1 MNCREFEQSIVELSD
16 GGLMDAA
23 QRSLAQAHAEA
34 CAHCAERLA
43 AERRTVAALR
53 ALAARDSAVSAP
65 AHLRHALEAAFDENC
80 AALNQAPVTARQWLR
95 RGLAAAA
102 AILLLFALAV
112 SIWQRMNEQE
122 IKADGKQTE
131 TAPATVPHREAAA
144 PEVQTGQP
152 DNDSAVSQVAGRTE
166 TSARRRSRH
175 PVKTE
180 LRPTTANDEELA
192 ELFAL
197 TPLAATEPAEFEQV
211 VSIEIPRSTLMLWGV
226 PVNADRAGEN
236 VKAEVVIGEDGV
248 ARAIRLRN

>member
-1 MNCREFEQSIVELSD
+1 MNCRELEQSIVELTD
-16 GGLMDAA
+16 GSLMDAA

-34 CAHCAERLA
+34 CAHCAARLA

-65 AHLRHALEAAFDENC
+65 AHLRHALEAAFDQNC
-80 AALNQAPVTARQWLR
+80 GALNQAPASARQWLR

-112 SIWQRMNEQE
+112 SLWQRMNEQE
-122 IKADGKQTE
+122 IKADGKQPE
-131 TAPATVPHREAAA
+131 TAPTPRREAVA
-144 PEVQTGQP
+144 PEVQTGQT

-166 TSARRRSRH
+166 APARRRSRR

-180 LRPTTANDEELA
+180 LRPATANDEEIA

-226 PVNADRAGEN
+226 PVNADRVGEN

-248 ARAIRLRN
+248 ARAIRIRN